1 MVEQSNTIEEEPTFE
16 DLCSMV
22 KRGMSEEQVI
32 AWATSNNVRITEEQ
46 ADYLEREL
54 DMFDVDVLIG
64 EATPGD
70 DKEEETSKEEVAP
83 SPDAS
88 AKEKAEEEEL
98 KRLTATEKRNAILGV
113 LIVLSVLIALR
124 RFLFG

>member
-1 MVEQSNTIEEEPTFE
+1 MVEQRNTTSDESTFE

-54 DMFDVDVLIG
+54 DMFDVDILVG
-64 EATPGD
+64 ETASDEAKG
-70 DKEEETSKEEVAP
+70 EVTSKEEVAP

-88 AKEKAEEEEL
+88 AKEKKEEEEP

>member
-1 MVEQSNTIEEEPTFE
+1 MVEQSNTTADEPTFE

-54 DMFDVDVLIG
+54 DMFDVDVLIDETAPDG
-64 EATPGD
+64 
-70 DKEEETSKEEVAP
+70 DKEKEASKEEVAP
-83 SPDAS
+83 SPDTS
-88 AKEKAEEEEL
+88 AKEKEEEEP

>member
-1 MVEQSNTIEEEPTFE
+1 MVEQSNTTEEEPTFE

-83 SPDAS
+83 SSDAS
-88 AKEKAEEEEL
+88 AKEKEEEEP

>member
-1 MVEQSNTIEEEPTFE
+1 MVEQNDTTGSEPTFE

-32 AWATSNNVRITEEQ
+32 AWAMSNNVRITEEQ
-46 ADYLEREL
+46 ANYLEREL
-54 DMFDVDVLIG
+54 NVFDADVLVN
-64 EATPGD
+64 EAAPDTD
-70 DKEEETSKEEVAP
+70 EEEGAVAKEVAP
-83 SPDAS
+83 SPDDT
-88 AKEKAEEEEL
+88 AKKEEEEEP
-98 KRLTATEKRNAILGV
+98 KRLTATEKRNAVLGV